1 MLTRL
6 GALGCILVFLAA
18 DAMQPAVPLT
28 WAKPDHF
35 WYRKNVAGGNIW
47 LNVDAQHG
55 VKEPLFDHQRL
66 AIELSLRT
74 GNEYTPL
81 TLPFAD
87 PASRFAVK
95 YDGSNAYIQEGAMA
109 IEFVLD
115 GYQWRCDLQ
124 IKWDWNKVPP
134 TDYECR
140 GSKGSEGSK
149 SSQASKSDVSPD
161 GTLEAFV
168 AGYNVGVRPVGGDL
182 VRMLTTDGV
191 EGDAYDPGSIRWAAD
206 SRSLMV
212 YRLNAAIWN
221 SDSVSGSVQKLIVFR
236 TLPVTR

>member
-1 MLTRL
+1 MLVSATL
-6 GALGCILVFLAA
+6 ALALFAQL
-18 DAMQPAVPLT
+18 PAVSERV

-35 WYRKNVAGGNIW
+35 WFRKTVDGGHLW
-47 LNVDAQHG
+47 LTVDARNG
-55 VKEPLFDHQRL
+55 AKSPLFDHQRL
-66 AIELSLRT
+66 AIELNLR
-74 GNEYTPL
+74 GGYDFTPL

-87 PASRFAVK
+87 PASRFTVK

-115 GYQWRCDLQ
+115 GYQWRCELQ

-134 TDYECR
+134 TDYECKGSQ
-140 GSKGSEGSK
+140 GSKG
-149 SSQASKSDVSPD
+149 SQASKSNVSPD
-161 GTLEAFV
+161 GTLEAFI
-168 AGYNVGVRPVGGDL
+168 ADCNVGVRPAGGGA

-206 SRSLMV
+206 SRSLTV

-221 SDSVSGSVQKLIVFR
+221 SDGVSGSVRKLIVFR
-236 TLPVTR
+236 TLPITR